1 MLKLIP
7 FLLLAVPMAEIA
19 VFVLIGTKIGVAWTL
34 ALIVVTAIIGSI
46 LLRIQGF
53 SLLTRIQR
61 EIEANRLPGAELGHG
76 AMLLVAG
83 ILLLTPGFVTDTIG
97 FLLFVPAVRSAIWR
111 WFRSRLDVEVIRH
124 GPKTAR
130 DPFAAEFRRGGPD
143 RGTVVDLDES
153 EYARRETDGTEPD
166 PSSPWRRPLPDR
178 DPGDDR

>member
-7 FLLLAVPMAEIA
+7 FLLLAIPMAEIA
-19 VFVLIGTKIGVAWTL
+19 VFVLVGSKIGVAWTL

-53 SLLTRIQR
+53 SLLAKIQR

-83 ILLLTPGFVTDTIG
+83 ILLLTPGFVTDALG
-97 FLLFVPAVRSAIWR
+97 FLLFVPAIRSAIWR
-111 WFRSRLDVEVIRH
+111 WFRSRLDVEVIRR
-124 GPKTAR
+124 GPDAAR
-130 DPFAAEFRRGGPD
+130 DPFAGQFRHGGAD

-153 EYARRETDGTEPD
+153 EYARGDTGDGEPD
-166 PSSPWRRPLPDR
+166 PSSPWHRPLSDGCR
-178 DPGDDR
+178 RNES